1 VGSGRSDLTNVAM
14 IDRDPKATS
23 DRVKALDGD
32 GMQILYDG
40 ALQPLLCGATSC
52 G

>member
-1 VGSGRSDLTNVAM
+1 M

-23 DRVKALDGD
+23 DRLEVLDGD
-32 GMQILYDG
+32 GMHVLYRG
-40 ALQPLLCGATSC
+40 PVQPLLCGASGC